1 MNEIFKARDEQI
13 MKRDIVDARLED
25 FNELMR
31 LLNRCYPLD
40 VMEKDYCHTY
50 RPNDANYTAMN
61 KIIKD
66 GNRIIAN
73 IGISPLDVIVED
85 VELKVAGIGG
95 VAVDPE
101 YRGKGLMRDLL
112 KFSIQHMKEAKYDIS
127 VLGGDRWRYGNYGWE
142 NGGRCYSFSINK
154 SSVKHLKPDRSKIEE
169 FSEDKIREIIKMHD
183 GEVMRVSREEED
195 YRLMFKRAN
204 RKTFLAVRDGDVV
217 AYLTLTV
224 GKAVVEFGG
233 DYRGLSDLLLFCIND
248 LGIQELTVESPFT
261 INENTKLLFKASTSW
276 VIKTPCM
283 VKIINL
289 RSLMSKCLPLINKRY
304 RLSGD
309 KINQKLVLKS
319 SDSGESVTLI
329 YGENV
334 ELSDEAV
341 SNRLELSDREL
352 TRLIFGITKPSMV
365 LDLGEYGP
373 LPDRIFPLDFYIWC
387 SEFI

>member
-1 MNEIFKARDEQI
+1 MNAS
-13 MKRDIVDARLED
+13 LED
-25 FNELMR
+25 FDELIK

-95 VAVDPE
+95 VAVDPKH
-101 YRGKGLMRDLL
+101 RGKGLMRDLL

-127 VLGGDRWRYGNYGWE
+127 VLGGDRWRYGNYGWG
-142 NGGRCYSFSINK
+142 NGGRCYSFNINK
-154 SSVKHLKPDRSKIEE
+154 SSVRHLKPGGSKIEE
-169 FSEDKIREIIKMHD
+169 FSEDKIGEIIKTHD
-183 GEVMRVSREEED
+183 REVMRVSRKEED
-195 YRLMFKRAN
+195 YRLIFKRAN
-204 RKTFLAVRDGDVV
+204 RKTFLAVRDGEII
-217 AYLTLTV
+217 AYLTLTI
-224 GKAVVEFGG
+224 GKVVVEFGG
-233 DYRGLSDLLLFCIND
+233 DYRGLSDLLLFCVND

-261 INENTKLLFKASTSW
+261 INENTKLLFKASASW
-276 VIKTPCM
+276 VIKTSCM

-289 RSLMSKCLPLINKRY
+289 RSLMSKCLPLINKGY
-304 RLSGD
+304 RLSGS
-309 KINQKLVLKS
+309 KINQKLGLKS
-319 SDSGESVTLI
+319 SDSEECVTLI

-341 SNRLELSDREL
+341 SSTLELSDCEL
-352 TRLIFGITKPSMV
+352 PQLIFGITKPSMS
-365 LDLGEYGP
+365 LDLRDYG
-373 LPDRIFPLDFYIWC
+373 LLLDRIFPLDFYIWK